1 MVDKIKVKLL
11 HNLAT
16 FDRAHGDDVGY
27 DLTCTKVVL
36 TEGGGATLHLGVVVQ
51 PPEGTS
57 FRVYPRSSFPKGG
70 WFLSNSVGVIDPGYR
85 GEWLMKIV
93 PWKWGKTDPDTFI
106 GKKVAQAVLYDTM
119 TPSVEVVD
127 ELNET
132 ERGVG
137 GFGSTDL

>member
-16 FDRAHGDDVGY
+16 FDRAHADDVGY
-27 DLTCTKVVL
+27 DLTCCGIDT
-36 TEGGGATLHLGVVVQ
+36 GGNLVRLLLGIKVQ
-51 PPEGTS
+51 PPKGMY
-57 FRVYPRSSFPKGG
+57 FNVFMRSSFPKTG
-70 WFLSNSVGVIDPGYR
+70 WVLANATGIIDPGYR
-85 GEWLMKIV
+85 GEWIMQV
-93 PWKWGKTDPDTFI
+93 YPYRGKRLPEVDLV
-106 GKKVAQAVLYDTM
+106 GMKVAQAVLYDTK

-127 ELNET
+127 ELTET